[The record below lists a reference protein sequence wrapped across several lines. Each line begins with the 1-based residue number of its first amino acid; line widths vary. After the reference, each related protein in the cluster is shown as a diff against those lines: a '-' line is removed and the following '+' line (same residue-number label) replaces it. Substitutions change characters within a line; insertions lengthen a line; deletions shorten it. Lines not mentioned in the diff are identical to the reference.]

1 MAREKS
7 KLMQTLTAA
16 TILVSILL
24 VVLIAIQEQSAD
36 TPGVFGGSTGGG
48 SYHTR
53 RGLERFI
60 FGATVALT
68 GAFIALSIAS
78 LVASAS

>member
-1 MAREKS
+1 
-7 KLMQTLTAA
+7 MQTITAA
-16 TILVSILL
+16 TILASILL
-24 VVLIAIQEQSAD
+24 IALIALQEQSSD

-53 RGLERFI
+53 RGLERFM

-78 LVASAS
+78 LVASVS

>member
-1 MAREKS
+1 
-7 KLMQTLTAA
+7 MQTITAA
-16 TILVSILL
+16 TILASILL
-24 VVLIAIQEQSAD
+24 IALIALQEQSSD
-36 TPGVFGGSTGGG
+36 TPGVFGGPSGGG

-53 RGLERFI
+53 RGLERFM

-78 LVASAS
+78 LVAPAS